1 MKVSNFLLRFIVFIV
16 GVPLLFAAVLAVPH
30 PNYPLFLV
38 IVLTAAAL
46 SGRESAGLFLYPDDD
61 YRGHKIVTALLGLV
75 IPAGTTVVVFGL
87 LPEHA
92 IFGSMVMSFALITA
106 GQVFRKGPES
116 IRRIIPSISGHTMTL
131 LYPGIFLGY
140 AVRLTTLPDAGALI
154 VVFLAA
160 VFFNDTMAYVTGRL
174 FGRRSQ
180 GVVSISPK
188 KSLAG
193 FVGGLVFSP
202 LCIIVANLVQPGL
215 FPGHFSLQIIFGL
228 LLGLAVILGDLIE
241 SGIKRSAGVKDSGT
255 LIPGRGGLLDS
266 IDSPVFVAP
275 FFYYLYG
282 TLFL

>member
-16 GVPLLFAAVLAVPH
+16 GVPLLFLAVLAVPH
-30 PNYPLFLV
+30 PNYPLFLI
-38 IVLTAAAL
+38 IVLAAAGL
-46 SGRESAGLFLYPDDD
+46 SGQESAGLFLYPEDD
-61 YRGHKIVTALLGLV
+61 YPGKRIIAAALGLV
-75 IPAGTTVVVFGL
+75 IPAGTTLVVFEL
-87 LPEHA
+87 LPEHG
-92 IFGSMVMSFALITA
+92 IFGLLLVSFALINA
-106 GQVFRKGPES
+106 GQVFRKGSES

-140 AVRLTTLPDAGALI
+140 AVRLTTFPDAGALI

-174 FGRRSQ
+174 FGGRSQ
-180 GVVSISPK
+180 GVVSISPN

-193 FVGGLVFSP
+193 FVGGLASSP
-202 LCIIVANLVQPGL
+202 LAILIAEVVRPGL
-215 FPGHFSLQIIFGL
+215 FPRHFGLQIVFGL
-228 LLGLAVILGDLIE
+228 LVGLAVILGDLVE

-275 FFYYLYG
+275 FFYYLYMVF
-282 TLFL
+282 FL